1 MAVAPLFLVVVGGCF
16 RGKLPARE
24 LYRLRLPQNA
34 DTSPIGDHEARVAA
48 KGNLAVSPYLA
59 PGMYGSRPIVYRVG
73 ESEYGAYANREWALP
88 VSMMLGMITA
98 DLLRT
103 RPLTAEPA
111 IFDPPS
117 PHSYTYIWR
126 GSVRELEEVDRGRNV
141 FAAVQLDARLVRA
154 SDDSVIWSGTTRLER
169 AVPEGTM
176 PAIISMLSQLAAE
189 GVTQLIEAAR
199 PSLAATAASAVPPR
213 SLAAPRRP

>member
-1 MAVAPLFLVVVGGCF
+1 MALLLFSLGGCF

-34 DTSPIGDHEARVAA
+34 DTSPIADHESRVASV
-48 KGNLAVSPYLA
+48 GSLAIAPYLA
-59 PGMYGSRPIVYRVG
+59 PGMYGNRSIVYRVG
-73 ESEYGAYANREWALP
+73 ESEYGSYANREWALP
-88 VSMMLGMITA
+88 VPTMLGMITE

-117 PHSYTYIWR
+117 PHAYTYIWR
-126 GSVRELEEVDRGRNV
+126 GTVRELEEVDRGRTV
-141 FAAVQLDARLVRA
+141 YAAIQLDARLVRA
-154 SDDSVIWSGTTRLER
+154 ADDSVIWRGTTRLER

-176 PAIISMLSQLAAE
+176 PAIVLMLSQLAAE
-189 GVTQLIEAAR
+189 GVTQLVEAAR
-199 PSLAATAASAVPPR
+199 PTLAATAASAVPPR